1 MKEELIIREIKSKK
15 ELDEVFKIREEV
27 FVKGQN
33 VPKEME
39 IDEEDEKAI
48 HIIVLLGEK
57 PVGCAR
63 IVMTDNRARLGRIAI
78 LDECRGKGY
87 GKDLVKF
94 LIEFCLDKKVKEI
107 YMHAQYYLNKF
118 YSELGFVDRGERFD
132 EAGIEHIE
140 MVYK

>member
-1 MKEELIIREIKSKK
+1 MKLIIREIKNKK
-15 ELDEVFKIREEV
+15 ELDEVFRIREEV

-39 IDEEDEKAI
+39 IDEEDEKAT

-63 IVMTDNRARLGRIAI
+63 IVMEGNRARLGRIAI

-94 LIEFCLDKKVKEI
+94 LIKFCLDKKVKEI

-118 YSELGFVDRGERFD
+118 YSELGFVDRGEIFD
-132 EAGIEHIE
+132 EAGIKHIE
-140 MVYK
+140 MVYKPQ